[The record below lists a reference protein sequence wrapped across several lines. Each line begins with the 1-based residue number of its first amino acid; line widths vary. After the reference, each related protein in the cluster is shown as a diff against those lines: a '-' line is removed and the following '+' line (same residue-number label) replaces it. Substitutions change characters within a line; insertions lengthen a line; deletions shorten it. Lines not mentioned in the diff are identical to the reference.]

1 MIGLGGVCCQLSA
14 SVSTD
19 TVAEV
24 LHITDGTAE
33 LKVRGVAIDTIRQLS
48 KDINIRS
55 KIKSKPIET
64 GDLAQFVSDR
74 RRYKTQNPRGPAKQ
88 PALQKWRPRTNEIDK
103 HAILISRPVWR
114 IPIRRPTAETDND
127 MCEKMTHFCSGRQ
140 LVLTDRGYFG
150 VVPKHV
156 EVGVTVCCFLGA
168 GVPYVLRHVGDCCKG
183 TEKSFKLIGESY
195 VYGLMQGEAFESI
208 DKSTIREDIAPDPL
222 QDFHIC

>member
-1 MIGLGGVCCQLSA
+1 LKEGSTLVDLPSWVPDWSLSIREEWMIGLGGVCYQLSA

-24 LHITDGTAE
+24 LHTTDGTAE

-103 HAILISRPVWR
+103 HPPDWAAYQYG
-114 IPIRRPTAETDND
+114 IPI
-127 MCEKMTHFCSGRQ
+127 
-140 LVLTDRGYFG
+140 
-150 VVPKHV
+150 
-156 EVGVTVCCFLGA
+156 
-168 GVPYVLRHVGDCCKG
+168 
-183 TEKSFKLIGESY
+183 
-195 VYGLMQGEAFESI
+195 
-208 DKSTIREDIAPDPL
+208 
-222 QDFHIC
+222 